1 MFTILWFLFIAFA
14 IAAPIVWVLDHNG
27 LVVITWLGYQVSAD
41 ILTAIILA
49 VFCALV
55 IFVFSYFLTRLLAF
69 KFPNLLKIFF
79 KKSHVKRLEKVVLRH
94 HQAFEI
100 MTNLMLALEVGDKKS
115 AADLQKKFAKLVK
128 NPSLNN
134 FFLGKIAF
142 QEESFDKAAQLFSKF
157 NEHSKPAK
165 ILVLKSKFKL
175 ALKTQDEFTAI
186 AYAKQILLLK
196 RDSFETAIKLFVLY
210 KKRGLWQ
217 DAKALIAEYGS
228 EQFKDELQKRDT
240 AVINTALAF
249 EAYQQKKFLIAI
261 KHANIALKA
270 ENNFLPAQEIQLKSW
285 LKLGFN
291 FKVSW
296 KVKSLWRN
304 NPHLIFAEIFDL
316 INRKSNAKSR
326 IKAMK
331 KLAAL
336 NSESALGKL
345 AVGIVAFRAGAFQQA
360 KDFLNLSLLQ
370 EKTYRAYKL
379 LAFAERSLGNDIE
392 YKKNLIKSEM
402 LSKDD
407 HYLCNSCFHLSSKWS
422 AKCSSCGSYD
432 SLEWSS

>member
-1 MFTILWFLFIAFA
+1 MFAILWFLLIAFV
-14 IAAPIVWVLDHNG
+14 ITAPVVWLLDHNG
-27 LVVITWLGYQVSAD
+27 SVVVNWLGYEASTD
-41 ILTAIILA
+41 ILTAILLA
-49 VFCALV
+49 VFCALML
-55 IFVFSYFLTRLLAF
+55 FSFSYLLARILAF
-69 KFPNLLKIFF
+69 KFPNFLKIFF
-79 KKSHVKRLEKVVLRH
+79 GRSYTKRLEKLVARH
-94 HQAFEI
+94 HQAFDV

-115 AADLQKKFAKLVK
+115 AGELQKKFAKLIK

-142 QEESFDKAAQLFSKF
+142 QEEAFGKASELFSKF
-157 NEHSKPAK
+157 GEYNKPAK

-175 ALKTQDEFTAI
+175 ALKSEDEVTAI
-186 AYAKQILLLK
+186 AYAKQILSLK
-196 RDSFETAIKLFVLY
+196 RDSFETATTLFALY

-249 EAYQQKKFLIAI
+249 EAYQQKKFLLAI
-261 KHANIALKA
+261 KHANIALKV

-285 LKLGFN
+285 LKLGFT

-296 KVKSLWRN
+296 KIKSLWRN

-316 INRKSNAKSR
+316 INRKSSAKSR

-336 NSESALGKL
+336 NKESALGKL
-345 AVGIVAFRAGAFQQA
+345 AVGVVAFRAGAFQQA
-360 KDFLNLSLLQ
+360 KDYLNLSLLQ

-379 LAFAERSLGNDIE
+379 LAFAEKALGNDLE
-392 YKKNLIKSEM
+392 CKKNLIKSEM

-422 AKCSSCGSYD
+422 AKCASCESYD
-432 SLEWSS
+432 SLEWNS

>member
-1 MFTILWFLFIAFA
+1 MFAILWFLFVAVLLTMPMA
-14 IAAPIVWVLDHNG
+14 WVLDNNG
-27 LVVITWLGYQVSAD
+27 LVLINWLGYELTTDV
-41 ILTAIILA
+41 LTAILLA
-49 VFCALV
+49 TFCALM
-55 IFVFSYFLTRLLAF
+55 IFAFSYLLARILAL

-79 KKSHVKRLEKVVLRH
+79 GKSYSKVLEKIITRH
-94 HQAFEI
+94 HQAFDI
-100 MTNLMLALEVGDKKS
+100 MTQALLALEVGDKKFANDS
-115 AADLQKKFAKLVK
+115 QKKFSKLIK

-134 FFLGKIAF
+134 FFLGKIFFLERDFA
-142 QEESFDKAAQLFSKF
+142 KAAEFFEKF
-157 NEHSKPAK
+157 GENKYAK

-175 ALKTQDEFTAI
+175 ALEEKDEVVAI
-186 AYAKQILLLK
+186 AYAKQILSLK
-196 RDSFETAIKLFVLY
+196 KDSFETAVALFSLY
-210 KKRGLWQ
+210 KKHGLWQ

-228 EQFKDELQKRDT
+228 EVFKDELQKRDVAT
-240 AVINTALAF
+240 INSALAF
-249 EAYQQKKFLIAI
+249 EAYQQKKFLLAI

-285 LKLGFN
+285 LKLGFT
-291 FKVSW
+291 FKTSW
-296 KVKSLWRN
+296 KIKSLWRT

-316 INRKSNAKSR
+316 INRKSSPKTR

-345 AVGIVAFRAGAFQQA
+345 AVGIVAFRSGAFNEA
-360 KDFLNLSLLQ
+360 KDYLNLSLLR

-379 LAFAERSLGNDIE
+379 LAFAEKALGNDLE
-392 YKKNLIKSEM
+392 CKKNLVKAEM

-432 SLEWSS
+432 SLEWNL